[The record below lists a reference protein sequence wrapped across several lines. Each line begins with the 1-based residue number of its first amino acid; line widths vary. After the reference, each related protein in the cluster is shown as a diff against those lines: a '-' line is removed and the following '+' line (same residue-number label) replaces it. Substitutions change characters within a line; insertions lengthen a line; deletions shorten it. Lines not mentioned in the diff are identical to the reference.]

1 MTNTPPRHR
10 RRASFRPG
18 LETLE
23 DRCVPACLISENAG
37 TLLIL
42 GDNNTNHIDIE
53 DAGGSGAGNV
63 VVACDGQVI
72 KNASVITGIRV
83 RARGGNDIVTYTQT
97 KSLSSGQ
104 NRHVVIDMGS
114 DHDAVTVALNN
125 GLSANA
131 RLNLAVR
138 GGSGQSQIN
147 VTGAG
152 TIASNAALTMNL
164 SAGGDANR
172 IRGSEAANI
181 ASGGSLTINVRA
193 GGNLNALTAA
203 QRGQALGFVNVTAS
217 AGGQYDR
224 INALLTPANGSTGL
238 ITAKVLG
245 GPGGD
250 AVRFI
255 ARKITVFDTVGFD
268 VVLNG
273 GAGINT
279 CTRTAN
285 VSAVNCAIDH
295 VVT

>member
-10 RRASFRPG
+10 RRAPFRPR

-23 DRCVPACLISENAG
+23 DRSVPACLISENAG

-42 GDNNTNHIDIE
+42 GDNNINHIDIQ
-53 DAGGSGAGNV
+53 DAGGGGAGNV
-63 VVACDGQVI
+63 TVACDGQVI
-72 KNASVITGIRV
+72 SNASVLTGIRV
-83 RARGGNDIVTYTQT
+83 RARGGDDVITYTQT

-104 NRHVVIDMGS
+104 SRRVVIDMGTE
-114 DHDAVTVALNN
+114 HDDVTVALNG
-125 GLSANA
+125 GLSANS

-138 GGSGQSQIN
+138 GGSGQCQIN
-147 VTGAG
+147 VTGGG
-152 TIASNAALTMNL
+152 TIASNAALLMNL

-181 ASGGSLTINVRA
+181 ASGGSLTMNVIG
-193 GGNLNALTAA
+193 GGNSNVLTVA
-203 QRGQALGFVNVTAS
+203 QRGQALGFVNGKAS
-217 AGGQYDR
+217 AGGQFER
-224 INALLTPANGSTGL
+224 INMLLTPAAGSTGL
-238 ITAKVLG
+238 VTARVLG
-245 GPGGD
+245 GPGND

-255 ARKITVFDTVGFD
+255 ARKIVVFDKVGFD
-268 VVLNG
+268 AVLNG

-279 CTRTAN
+279 CTRTAV